1 MGYYFLIINIPPLK
15 AYLVFKKKTHS
26 LAELHAVAHFV
37 QRIPV
42 QDFMSPTNP
51 TCDFP
56 HGKLHTWSQVRITC
70 MDAAMA
76 CSHVF
81 SRLNDIIQH

>member
-1 MGYYFLIINIPPLK
+1 MGYYLYSSFES
-15 AYLVFKKKTHS
+15 VFGIQKKKNS
-26 LAELHAVAHFV
+26 LISGITCCGTFCAKD
-37 QRIPV
+37 IPV
-42 QDFMSPTNP
+42 QDFMSHTNP

-56 HGKLHTWSQVRITC
+56 HGKLHNWNQVRITC

-81 SRLNDIIQH
+81 SRLNDIVQH